1 MKVVEEA
8 VGQLVAAALEAATD
22 KVFDPDII
30 DKIDAAI
37 GCGDLQLV
45 AVAVT
50 AAEGV
55 GPSYKSRLAGPLQ
68 ALLQV
73 RTSLY

>member
-1 MKVVEEA
+1 MTVKVVEEA

-45 AVAVT
+45 AVAVS
-50 AAEGV
+50 EG
-55 GPSYKSRLAGPLQ
+55 
-68 ALLQV
+68 
-73 RTSLY
+73 